1 MINPLAK
8 LFISP
13 ILLTGFGKVLLIFPL
28 CLSISIVYKATRL
41 ERLREMPSA
50 VLGLWITIVVGMY
63 GVGVGL
69 WLLYL
74 VMV

>member
-1 MINPLAK
+1 MINPLAQ

-13 ILLTGFGKVLLIFPL
+13 ILLTGFEKVLLIFPL

-41 ERLREMPSA
+41 EHLREMPSA